1 MLFQVSR
8 NINSTHEVVIDNGLV
23 RIKQEL
29 VADQSSGVLQQIQ
42 LTGANRLV
50 TFPLRLMVTC
60 PKMMT
65 GCTTDTSCRPRD
77 DLFGHY
83 TCGDGWRGG
92 GVPAWLPRPSFWLH
106 SAWGHLTNY
115 CSYYNEG
122 WSIYNHCKHRYCR
135 VYGWRSIHL
144 PNLLQLQQG
153 VKYLHIL

>member
-42 LTGANRLV
+42 LTGSNGLA
-50 TFPLRLMVTC
+50 TFPLRLLVTC
-60 PKMMT
+60 PNMMT

-83 TCGDGWRGG
+83 TCGDRGE
-92 GVPAWLPRPSFWLH
+92 VVCLPGFQDPVSDCTLPEDISPTTAATTTRGEISTD
-106 SAWGHLTNY
+106 SVNT
-115 CSYYNEG
+115 
-122 WSIYNHCKHRYCR
+122 SIVECT
-135 VYGWRSIHL
+135 V
-144 PNLLQLQQG
+144 
-153 VKYLHIL
+153 